1 MMMRNL
7 TFVVIK
13 NNFIYSIDIRSMKKK
28 PLSILKSFI
37 QSMIKALKELNI
49 DESKIHYETFIPKL
63 SVAV

>member
-1 MMMRNL
+1 MRW
-7 TFVVIK
+7 
-13 NNFIYSIDIRSMKKK
+13 
-28 PLSILKSFI
+28 KSFI